1 MEAHGTPAAGTLKG
15 RTANSLLKMGT
26 PQIVSHPAAAAPFA
40 FLARLSRATC
50 TRDRGGR
57 LRHSLPQ
64 PLHAEPAGDVTGQ
77 TWTGAPSFT
86 PPSVHSGGL
95 RSSHIYTCSW
105 ETLGGTW
112 RELRTRPLWMSCRR
126 TEKGAA
132 CGRQNPSRRAPGVLT
147 GTGVLAGAEA
157 RKTPWVGIQRRLC
170 QRLTSAGRMGT
181 GTGTGAE
188 GTPCWA
194 YWSRPW
200 PVPTT
205 WAHRRWTKSSTAS
218 ALGGGYAAP
227 AERTRPCVPTD
238 ADSQVRFASGIKPGC
253 CASAARAGRPTSST
267 SRRLRTSSRP

>member
-95 RSSHIYTCSW
+95 RSSHIYTCS
-105 ETLGGTW
+105 LRDMAGTPNSVCGCHVAG
-112 RELRTRPLWMSCRR
+112 RRRARRASVRTRAGGRR
-126 TEKGAA
+126 VFSQ
-132 CGRQNPSRRAPGVLT
+132 GRGFLRGRKHGKHRGWGSSG
-147 GTGVLAGAEA
+147 GCA
-157 RKTPWVGIQRRLC
+157 RG
-170 QRLTSAGRMGT
+170 
-181 GTGTGAE
+181 
-188 GTPCWA
+188 
-194 YWSRPW
+194 
-200 PVPTT
+200 
-205 WAHRRWTKSSTAS
+205 
-218 ALGGGYAAP
+218 
-227 AERTRPCVPTD
+227 
-238 ADSQVRFASGIKPGC
+238 
-253 CASAARAGRPTSST
+253 
-267 SRRLRTSSRP
+267 